1 MAKVTDSTAVSSAGI
16 SSVQK
21 WGHVVQAIGAIA
33 VVVVA
38 VVAINIEGNIA
49 DVRTEREEQLSTERQ
64 QRQAELERQEEQRR
78 QEESRRAAI
87 DRSIALYNY
96 FMTSENTKKLMTNH
110 VDINRIHSHNKGK
123 QTLSVNDARATFV
136 GAILA
141 SISTKEEREEVYR
154 MLALALNDIVPV
166 LRCGKF
172 KDEYWIDSKFPEK
185 YEYQQKDGD
194 DLPLCDRETFRT
206 ILLGPVSE
214 LFFSFRYFFYCE
226 DTLRAAYLPTMTELE
241 VMIAD
246 YVYHD
251 NASTRRIPRNQNFV
265 FREDRDKEIAI
276 QSKAITKQLADDHA
290 LPVIRLTADSDECQ
304 QFTSGF
310 ETMNKEGIGK
320 DSHSGPEQQM

>member
-1 MAKVTDSTAVSSAGI
+1 MEKATDSTAVSSTGI
-16 SSVQK
+16 SWIQK
-21 WGHVVQAIGAIA
+21 WGHVVQAVGAIA

-38 VVAINIEGNIA
+38 VVAINIERNIA
-49 DVRTEREEQLSTERQ
+49 DVRAEREK
-64 QRQAELERQEEQRR
+64 QRDEEIRDREVELERQEEQRR
-78 QEESRRAAI
+78 REEARRAAI

-96 FMTSENTKKLMTNH
+96 FMTSENTKKLMTHH
-110 VDINRIHSHNKGK
+110 VNINRIHSHNKGEN
-123 QTLSVNDARATFV
+123 TLTTKGARATFV
-136 GAILA
+136 GAILE
-141 SISTKEEREEVYR
+141 SIKTKDEHEEVYR
-154 MLALALNDIVPV
+154 MLALSLNDIVPI

-172 KDEYWIDSKFPEK
+172 KDEYWTDSTFPEK
-185 YEYQQKDGD
+185 HEYERLDGD

-241 VMIAD
+241 VTIAD

-251 NASTRRIPRNQNFV
+251 NASTRRIPRSENFV

-276 QSKAITKQLADDHA
+276 QSKAVTKKMLDDHA
-290 LPVIRLTADSDECQ
+290 LPVIRLRANSPECG

-310 ETMNKEGIGK
+310 RTMNDEKSEKHFSNGT
-320 DSHSGPEQQM
+320 